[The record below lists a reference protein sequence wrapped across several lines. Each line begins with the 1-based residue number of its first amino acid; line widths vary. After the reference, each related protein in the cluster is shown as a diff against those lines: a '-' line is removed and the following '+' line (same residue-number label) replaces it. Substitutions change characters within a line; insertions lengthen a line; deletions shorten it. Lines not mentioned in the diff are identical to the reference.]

1 MNVRKSVD
9 NLKLAAGDYNA
20 ARDYKALTPIQ
31 LETVYQSANT
41 ARMDALNKIVRHAS
55 NMKTLGMDDDKVV
68 SVLKDVGLSSKDI
81 LGVMTGSLEPLSR
94 EKKITASDVYSEIAA
109 LPEKEQMRA
118 ITKYA
123 STDPT
128 MYKSLMEKRKEELN
142 LKVRGVSTMDRLVMS
157 LGIDDGER
165 ARYINRTSEN
175 MSPAEKTIYLNSLR
189 QKRILTPKVETQ
201 LMVYR

>member
-1 MNVRKSVD
+1 
-9 NLKLAAGDYNA
+9 
-20 ARDYKALTPIQ
+20 
-31 LETVYQSANT
+31 
-41 ARMDALNKIVRHAS
+41 
-55 NMKTLGMDDDKVV
+55 
-68 SVLKDVGLSSKDI
+68 
-81 LGVMTGSLEPLSR
+81 VMTGSLEPLAR

-165 ARYINRTSEN
+165 ARFINRTSEN

-201 LMVYR
+201 LIVYR

>member
-1 MNVRKSVD
+1 
-9 NLKLAAGDYNA
+9 
-20 ARDYKALTPIQ
+20 
-31 LETVYQSANT
+31 
-41 ARMDALNKIVRHAS
+41 
-55 NMKTLGMDDDKVV
+55 
-68 SVLKDVGLSSKDI
+68 
-81 LGVMTGSLEPLSR
+81 
-94 EKKITASDVYSEIAA
+94 
-109 LPEKEQMRA
+109 MRA

-123 STDPT
+123 GTDPT

-142 LKVRGVSTMDRLVMS
+142 LKARGVSTMDRLVMS

-201 LMVYR
+201 LIVYR